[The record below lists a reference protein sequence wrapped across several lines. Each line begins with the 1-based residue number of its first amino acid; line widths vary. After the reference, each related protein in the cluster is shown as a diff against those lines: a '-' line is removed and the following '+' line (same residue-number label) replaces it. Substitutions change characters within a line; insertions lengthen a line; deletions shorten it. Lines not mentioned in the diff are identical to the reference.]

1 MVIAYTDAGNSSYG
15 TAIVGTVSGTSI
27 SFGTPVVFESAGT
40 SYLNAVFDSSLN
52 RVLIGFLDQGN
63 SSYGTAI
70 LGTVSGTS
78 ISFGSAVVFESAEST
93 NITTIF
99 NSSQEKI
106 VVAYQDAGNSNYGT
120 AVVIDSKSTNLTSEN
135 YIGISAEAI
144 ADGATGSINIV
155 GGINTLQTGLTT
167 AQKHFVQRDG
177 GISTTAST
185 PSVEA
190 GTAISAT
197 KIIIKG

>member
-1 MVIAYTDAGNSSYG
+1 M
-15 TAIVGTVSGTSI
+15 
-27 SFGTPVVFESAGT
+27 
-40 SYLNAVFDSSLN
+40 
-52 RVLIGFLDQGN
+52 DQGN

-70 LGTVSGTS
+70 IGTVSGTS

-93 NITTIF
+93 NITAIF

-120 AVVIDSKSTNLTSEN
+120 AVVIDSRSTNLTSEN

-144 ADGATGSINIV
+144 ADGATGSITIV

-177 GISTTAST
+177 TISTIAST
-185 PSVEA
+185 PSVVA
-190 GTAISAT
+190 GTAVSAT
-197 KIIIKG
+197 QLLVR